1 MERHQ
6 VEAVVEEHH
15 PSQEEEEVEEH
26 LPCQAK
32 EGEAVH
38 LPCRV
43 GEEAAEHY
51 PFLGEEAVGVQRQIP
66 GEVEVVVRCCFL
78 VTVGA
83 VEEVEAK

>member
-1 MERHQ
+1 M
-6 VEAVVEEHH
+6 EAVVEEHH

-26 LPCQAK
+26 LPFQAK

-38 LPCRV
+38 LPCQV
-43 GEEAAEHY
+43 GEEAGVHH
-51 PFLGEEAVGVQRQIP
+51 PFLREGAVGVLRQIP
-66 GEVEVVVRCCFL
+66 EEVEVVVRCCFL